1 MGTLIS
7 IVTGICTTWGMYRI
21 LNVSDSLEQYA
32 VLEPRDPNTG
42 DDENL
47 VQDFRMEVARED
59 RDKEFIIKRFQD
71 FPEILGY
78 HNYRSYEMITIFI
91 NSMVNL
97 VFNLTNLTYVFKLL
111 VVMFP
116 VPLNIIRLFTFVIY
130 SAVIYFVIEPEKLRW
145 MTTIT
150 MTTFM
155 TISKLFFS
163 R

>member
-1 MGTLIS
+1 MFRIASLADKLESYPYILIEVDDKRELKS
-7 IVTGICTTWGMYRI
+7 FSNLDDFYR
-21 LNVSDSLEQYA
+21 VDA
-32 VLEPRDPNTG
+32 KHT
-42 DDENL
+42 
-47 VQDFRMEVARED
+47 
-59 RDKEFIIKRFQD
+59 EFIIKRFAD

-155 TISKLFFS
+155 TISKLLFS